1 MCFYSIYLQVIFVRN
16 IKNNNP
22 KYSQMSFTELK
33 ADWLKNYKTAP
44 EQLEK
49 MANINGLISAFNAN
63 VDAVIKVSGKSIEKL
78 IEENNLNADSIVLDG
93 EKAIRSNED
102 AVRGFLHCF
111 KSGIAEEWL
120 IEEVAVFEWL
130 NKNVGYDQMQM
141 GGQGGIVAN
150 VMAVCGVK
158 QVYVHCASAPK
169 EQGQLFLDLPNL
181 VTTNENGE
189 LQQAFAVN
197 REGENA
203 LIHWIIEFDKGDT
216 ITINGDSYTCPKA
229 NRFIATYDPLNFKLH
244 VDENFDKRMSKVD
257 INPEYIILSGYQML
271 HENLADGT
279 KGVDRIEM
287 SKKMIAEWRKSC
299 PENLLHLEV
308 ASTQDKVVRKH
319 LIDSLVESVDSLG
332 FNERELIDI
341 LEVIGEDE
349 LAAKCEENSN
359 SSNLF
364 EGMLK
369 IYEYTKCPR
378 MQLHMFGLYVT
389 LQEKGF
395 KVTPVQNRNGMQL
408 AATIAAAK
416 AGTGAINSKDVLMWA
431 KDHKVSDVGLNELN
445 ALSQTINEIFG
456 ENELPSTGL
465 YSNVELDVIA
475 VPTILIEKPVTLVG
489 MGDTIS
495 SVSLVGAL

>member
-1 MCFYSIYLQVIFVRN
+1 
-16 IKNNNP
+16 
-22 KYSQMSFTELK
+22 MSLSELK
-33 ADWLKNYKTAP
+33 AVWLENYKTAP
-44 EQLEK
+44 SQLEK
-49 MANINGLISAFNAN
+49 MSKINGLISAFNAN

-78 IEENNLNADSIVLDG
+78 IAENNLDANIIASEG
-93 EKAIRSNED
+93 EKAIRKSED
-102 AVRGFLHCF
+102 ALRGFLHCF
-111 KSGIAEEWL
+111 KNGIAEEWL
-120 IEEVAVFEWL
+120 IEEVEVFEWL
-130 NKNVGYDQMQM
+130 NKNVGYDKMQM

-181 VTTNENGE
+181 VTTNQNGD
-189 LQQAFAVN
+189 LQQAYTVDRSA
-197 REGENA
+197 ENA

-216 ITINGDSYTCPKA
+216 ININGESYTCPKA

-244 VDENFDKRMSKVD
+244 VDQNFDSRMSKED

-271 HENLADGT
+271 QENLVDGT
-279 KGVDRIEM
+279 KGTERIDL

-299 PENLLHLEV
+299 PNNLLHLEV
-308 ASTQDKVVRKH
+308 ASTQDKVIRKH

-341 LEVIGEDE
+341 LEVIGEEE
-349 LAAKCEENSN
+349 LAAKCEETTN

-378 MQLHMFGLYVT
+378 MQLHMFGLYLT
-389 LQEKGF
+389 LQQKGF
-395 KVTPVQNRNGMQL
+395 KVSPLQNRNGMQL
-408 AATIAAAK
+408 AATVAAAK
-416 AGTGAINSKDVLMWA
+416 AGTGAINTKEVLLWA
-431 KDHKVSDVGLNELN
+431 KNHEVSNVGLNELET
-445 ALSQTINEIFG
+445 LSKTVKNHFG
-456 ENELPSTGL
+456 ENDLLSTGIYENKDL
-465 YSNVELDVIA
+465 EVIA
-475 VPTILIEKPVTLVG
+475 VPTIIIEKPVTLVG